1 MAIFSST
8 DGLTESWRDRVPGA
22 TASSPSFVADG
33 NDDVPFL
40 VPLLD
45 IPMSR
50 YDLLQREASV
60 DDRLDLSR
68 FDRVPE

>member
-8 DGLTESWRDRVPGA
+8 DGLTESWKDRVPGA
-22 TASSPSFVADG
+22 TASSRSFVADS

-45 IPMSR
+45 IAMSR
-50 YDLLQREASV
+50 YDLLQRVASV

-68 FDRVPE
+68 FDQIRE